1 MIQRSTRVIFGVF
14 VLLLTTLLVYQ
25 QVNLTESLE
34 VTPDPFSDIGTLEPV
49 SLLFLIPE
57 GEFILGLHIEDFLGN
72 TLEINNR
79 NENEDWVFVDLD
91 AGVDQESINRLIS
104 QLGTLSID
112 RALEPDLDLEVIG
125 LAELAYTFDLEVSN
139 GSVFIMNIGGIR
151 ITGRS

>member
-25 QVNLTESLE
+25 QVNLTESPE

-104 QLGTLSID
+104 QLGSLSID
-112 RALEPDLDLEVIG
+112 QTLEPDLDL
-125 LAELAYTFDLEVSN
+125 
-139 GSVFIMNIGGIR
+139 
-151 ITGRS
+151 